1 MRGHALRLAQL
12 LFATWG
18 VFWEVLVVF
27 KKLFCTFVIA
37 GALPMLAQTSSPSNN
52 QQGQN
57 GGGRRGNF
65 SPCWQ
70 QAGIEKSVMEQ
81 RWAAERETRSQVE
94 AVCANSSLTAQQKQ
108 QQAREIRQQS
118 RQKME
123 GLITPAQEK
132 ALTAC
137 QQERGMNHG
146 GGGPQAGAQQE
157 GGGCGEWSH
166 GGQGGQG
173 WQRPG
178 GSQNGGAG
186 NRNGGTNTAPLTNAP
201 PNSSPQN

>member
-1 MRGHALRLAQL
+1 M
-12 LFATWG
+12 
-18 VFWEVLVVF
+18 F
-27 KKLFCTFVIA
+27 KKLFCMFVLV

-70 QAGIEKSVMEQ
+70 QAGIEKSAMEQ
-81 RWAAERETRSQVE
+81 RWATERDTRSQVE
-94 AVCANSSLTAQQKQ
+94 AVCANSSLTPQQKQ
-108 QQAREIRQQS
+108 QQAREIRQQA

-123 GLITPAQEK
+123 GLVTPEQEK
-132 ALTAC
+132 ALTVC

-146 GGGPQAGAQQE
+146 GGGAEGSAHQE
-157 GGGCGEWSH
+157 GGGGCGEWPHS
-166 GGQGGQG
+166 GQGGQG

-178 GSQNGGAG
+178 SSPNGGPG
-186 NRNGGTNTAPLTNAP
+186 NGTPPTNAPPSNAP

>member
-1 MRGHALRLAQL
+1 M
-12 LFATWG
+12 F
-18 VFWEVLVVF
+18 VFV
-27 KKLFCTFVIA
+27 
-37 GALPMLAQTSSPSNN
+37 GALPMLAQTSSSSNN

-65 SPCWQ
+65 TPCWQ

-94 AVCANSSLTAQQKQ
+94 AVCANSSLTPQQKQ
-108 QQAREIRQQS
+108 QQAREIRQQAH
-118 RQKME
+118 QKME

-132 ALTAC
+132 TLTAC
-137 QQERGMNHG
+137 QQERGVNHG
-146 GGGPQAGAQQE
+146 GGGGQAGTQQE
-157 GGGCGEWSH
+157 GGGCGEWPH

-178 GSQNGGAG
+178 GSPNGGVGNSNGGAS
-186 NRNGGTNTAPLTNAP
+186 TPPPTNAP